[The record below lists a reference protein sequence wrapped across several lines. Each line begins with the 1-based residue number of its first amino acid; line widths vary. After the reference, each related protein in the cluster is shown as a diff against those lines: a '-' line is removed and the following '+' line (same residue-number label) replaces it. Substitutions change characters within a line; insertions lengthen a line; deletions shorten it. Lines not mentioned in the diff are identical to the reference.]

1 MKLYASLLPLLNHN
15 VLAFSRLKD
24 LTHQALSQ
32 ANFKN
37 PKLNALDLSDEEHN
51 FELSTKMDSGH
62 LFKKSGS
69 PIGDENYD
77 YNNIEDTFSDSADD
91 VSIFS
96 GRSMNKMLANALDN
110 LDGYGCWCY
119 FDDQFTAGK
128 SKPVDKLDGFCKD
141 LLEGYQCAI
150 MDSIAEIDAGTLTAS
165 QQCVPWMTTYHA
177 ANLGSD
183 NIVRECELRNRRN
196 ACGRHTCI
204 IESTFMSNVF
214 RYLLE
219 GGRIFTK
226 NRHDRGFDVDASCPV
241 QNGPNSEKL
250 CCGEYPNRK
259 PFKTLGGSRG
269 CCKDRTYNMVF
280 MQCCDDGTVS
290 VTC

>member
-1 MKLYASLLPLLNHN
+1 MKTYIKFSSTVYLINHT
-15 VLAFSRLKD
+15 LAFSRLKD
-24 LTHQALSQ
+24 LAQQALAQ
-32 ANFKN
+32 ANFEN
-37 PKLNALDLSDEEHN
+37 PELNALDLPDDEEHSLTR
-51 FELSTKMDSGH
+51 ELSNTKTGKSPTDDS
-62 LFKKSGS
+62 
-69 PIGDENYD
+69 DYD
-77 YNNIEDTFSDSADD
+77 SDDTFSDSADD

-141 LLEGYQCAI
+141 LLESYQCAI
-150 MDSIAEIDAGTLTAS
+150 MDSIQEIDSGALSPS
-165 QQCVPWMTTYHA
+165 QQCIPWQTTYHA

-183 NIVRECELRNRRN
+183 NIVRECELRNRRS

-226 NRHDRGFDVDASCPV
+226 NRHDRGFDVDANCPV
-241 QNGPNSEKL
+241 QNGPNSDKL

-269 CCKDRTYNMVF
+269 CCKGRTYNMVF
-280 MQCCDDGTVS
+280 MNCCEDGRVAI
-290 VTC
+290 TC